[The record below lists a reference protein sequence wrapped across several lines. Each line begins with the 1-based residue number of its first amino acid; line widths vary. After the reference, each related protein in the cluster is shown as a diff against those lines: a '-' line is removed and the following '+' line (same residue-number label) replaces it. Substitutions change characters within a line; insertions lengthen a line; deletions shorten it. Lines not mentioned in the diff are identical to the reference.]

1 MDTAHKRHPG
11 TVRVAAPGWA
21 IPVELL
27 PDELLSSWLV
37 RTALANGCD
46 PLMFTGAIWPRW
58 RVWTGD
64 VDRYPPADRLVVV
77 SKMSNIPV
85 EALEAS
91 TLSPTVRR
99 ILGVLPRK
107 DSTWPWILAV
117 GARNRRRSGG
127 LQYCPVCLSE
137 DAKPYFRLQWRL
149 AWHTGCE
156 KHGCQ
161 LEDRCPGC
169 GAPIEPHRQSAEN
182 GSMGHCSTCRA
193 SLSDVDLTPL
203 PLPGQALKFQSVADE
218 AAAGGATWFDGAEV
232 GCGDWFALARFYT
245 GLVRRIARHE
255 SAWLMKVGQTLD
267 IQCEALI
274 DSPPLELLRTHDRAL
289 LFDGVSR
296 LLDVHGEQLRCLLVE
311 ADVSKQAF
319 FPKGTTIP
327 TVLAGI
333 AGELAD
339 KPITRNRNKATQGS
353 AGIPSPKPRHVVE
366 RMIARLQRK
375 MMLESP

>member
-21 IPVELL
+21 IPVGLL

-46 PLMFTGAIWPRW
+46 PLTFTGAIWPKW

-64 VDRYPPADRLVVV
+64 VDRYPPTDRLVNL
-77 SKMSNIPV
+77 SIMSNIPV
-85 EALEAS
+85 DTLEAS

-99 ILGVLPRK
+99 ILGELPRK
-107 DSTWPWILAV
+107 DSAWPWILAV

-127 LQYCPVCLSE
+127 LQYCPICLSE
-137 DAKPYFRLQWRL
+137 DAKPYFRRQWRL

-169 GAPIEPHRQSAEN
+169 GAPIEPHRQSAEI
-182 GSMGHCSTCRA
+182 GLMGHCSTCRA
-193 SLSDVDLTPL
+193 SLSEVNPAPL
-203 PLPGQALKFQSVADE
+203 SGHALKFQTLADE
-218 AAAGGATWFDGAEV
+218 AAASGTTWFDGAEV
-232 GCGDWFALARFYT
+232 GCCDWFSLARFYT
-245 GLVRRIARHE
+245 GLVRRIARRE
-255 SAWLMKVGQTLD
+255 SAWLVKLGQVLD
-267 IQCEALI
+267 VQSEALI
-274 DSPPLELLRTHDRAL
+274 DSTSLELLRTRDRAL
-289 LFDGVSR
+289 LFDGVSK
-296 LLDVHGEQLRCLLVE
+296 LLDVLGEKLGDLLME
-311 ADVSKQAF
+311 ANVSKQAF

-327 TVLAGI
+327 TVLTDF

-339 KPITRNRNKATQGS
+339 KPITRKRSKTTQRS
-353 AGIPSPKPRHVVE
+353 AVIPSPKPRHEVE
-366 RMIARLQRK
+366 RMMARLRRK
-375 MMLESP
+375 VTLESP